1 MKQINRIRIQLTT
14 KSNKSLLRIT
24 TLALVA
30 FSFFQLP
37 TGAQPLAQTNE
48 TTVVG
53 KTAALAGL
61 VRGDTLRYTAF
72 NPIKTESGE
81 RNEPIWLRLKLYDAH
96 GDVIAESA
104 EVEIP
109 PGEFRFVDFNRDDL
123 VVAGE
128 PGTAR
133 TEIRTQ
139 ALWGLRTRYR
149 INVTTSLEVVDN
161 TTGSSRFHFFF
172 TVEAL
177 P

>member
-1 MKQINRIRIQLTT
+1 MKQINRIRIQLTNY
-14 KSNKSLLRIT
+14 KSNKSLLRII
-24 TLALVA
+24 TLLLVA
-30 FSFFQLP
+30 FTFFQLP
-37 TGAQPLAQTNE
+37 TGTQPLAQTNE

-53 KTAALAGL
+53 NTAALVGL
-61 VRGDTLRYTAF
+61 ARGEMLRYTAF
-72 NPIKTESGE
+72 NPLRTESGE
-81 RNEPIWLRLKLYDAH
+81 RNEPIQLRLKLYDAD

-104 EVEIP
+104 EVQIP

-133 TEIRTQ
+133 TQIRTQ

-149 INVTTSLEVVDN
+149 INVTTSLEIVDS
-161 TTGSSRFHFFF
+161 TTGSSFKFFL

>member
-1 MKQINRIRIQLTT
+1 MKQINRVRIQLT
-14 KSNKSLLRIT
+14 KFQSNRSPLRIT
-24 TLALVA
+24 TLLLVA
-30 FSFFQLP
+30 FTFFQLP
-37 TGAQPLAQTNE
+37 TGTQPLAQTNE

-53 KTAALAGL
+53 NTALVGLA
-61 VRGDTLRYTAF
+61 RGEMLRYTAF
-72 NPIKTESGE
+72 NPLRTESGE
-81 RNEPIWLRLKLYDAH
+81 RNEPIQLRLKLYDAH

-104 EVEIP
+104 EVQIP

-133 TEIRTQ
+133 TQIRTQ

-149 INVTTSLEVVDN
+149 INVTTSLEIVDS
-161 TTGSSRFHFFF
+161 TTGSSFKFFL